1 MAVRSPTA
9 GANESI
15 VAASERVR
23 AFLTDGASKITAS
36 MLKDVERGG
45 PIEADHIIGDLIA
58 RAPTDALPTLLPIVL
73 VHLKAYEA
81 RRARELATAPR

>member
-1 MAVRSPTA
+1 MNKRK
-9 GANESI
+9 I
-15 VAASERVR
+15 VITPSFFELAFSAAI
-23 AFLTDGASKITAS
+23 LTDGASKITAS